1 MWFSEFK
8 YEPVV
13 KFGNIMNWTAMGLGN
28 HDFDLGSVDLAD
40 FSRQTNFDLLAANM
54 EQNESDTNQINFQA
68 SKVMEING
76 VRIAIIGYI
85 TSNTPNIT
93 GPKLPSLTF
102 LDEVE
107 SVQNEARKLKSL
119 NPPIDILI
127 ALGHAGYEK
136 DKEIAEK
143 VSEIDIVVGGHSHS
157 FLYTGQV
164 SENMVEVVEG
174 DYPTYV
180 TQPSGK
186 VVPVVQVYKYSKY
199 LGFLTLNFNGQGELL
214 EPVAGGGV
222 STAEVVLLDKTFP
235 RNSWVEGELGKY
247 RGLLTEYY
255 TQVGDTAVLLEKQD
269 HKESNIGNVLTDS
282 MVQYSRWNDTTI
294 AFMNDGGIRGTIDVG
309 SITGED
315 IIGVLPFGNTVDR
328 VTMYGRSIKGVLEE
342 YASALCVN
350 QSCDPS
356 SFLHISGLKVVINVY
371 PDNTGN
377 RVTSLQGMCGTSWCD
392 LDMEKLYPVALI
404 SYLANGGSI
413 LFNFPDW
420 IESHTVGDVDY
431 EAFKQY
437 VAANSPINM
446 TTEGRYTINYHN

>member
-76 VRIAIIGYI
+76 VKIAIIGYI

-102 LDEVE
+102 LDEIE
-107 SVQNEARKLKSL
+107 SVQNEAKKLKSL

-186 VVPVVQVYKYSKY
+186 VVPVVQVYK
-199 LGFLTLNFNGQGELL
+199 
-214 EPVAGGGV
+214 
-222 STAEVVLLDKTFP
+222 
-235 RNSWVEGELGKY
+235 
-247 RGLLTEYY
+247 
-255 TQVGDTAVLLEKQD
+255 
-269 HKESNIGNVLTDS
+269 
-282 MVQYSRWNDTTI
+282 
-294 AFMNDGGIRGTIDVG
+294 
-309 SITGED
+309 
-315 IIGVLPFGNTVDR
+315 
-328 VTMYGRSIKGVLEE
+328 
-342 YASALCVN
+342 
-350 QSCDPS
+350 
-356 SFLHISGLKVVINVY
+356 ISGI
-371 PDNTGN
+371 
-377 RVTSLQGMCGTSWCD
+377 
-392 LDMEKLYPVALI
+392 
-404 SYLANGGSI
+404 
-413 LFNFPDW
+413 
-420 IESHTVGDVDY
+420 SHT
-431 EAFKQY
+431 QLQW
-437 VAANSPINM
+437 S
-446 TTEGRYTINYHN
+446 R